1 VFGTTWLL
9 ALAIGGQV
17 PPAFHLVDPRAEAAL
32 KEERQTLI
40 DGESKRL
47 AQLAE
52 KLAAAGKTEEAA
64 NVRKEI
70 EPAEPKDG
78 PSRFVPLPEVVPA
91 AKPGLASVP
100 TLPAEAQAIRSRTAK
115 ALFDLAGRAASK
127 ERLALADA
135 CLRGVLAREPDHAE
149 ARRLLGFVRH
159 EGGWATRFA
168 AQRLKEGWVRHPTY
182 GWVNASWVPHLDRG
196 ELPGKVFRQGQPT
209 EWLPAERADALRAD
223 VASPWTITTEHFLIR
238 ANVPLAEAIAF
249 VRRLEDFHD
258 AFFALM
264 ADVIGPDLHPLA
276 FRSRGAEPKK
286 PAAPHRVY
294 YFADRQQF
302 VAYLARKGVEA
313 GDSLGYYDAFAGPAG
328 KQAPAPSLFFRDPGG
343 EIKATETLYHEVS
356 HQLLF
361 ESAGA
366 SHFDRNPG
374 NIWVF
379 EGLGT
384 YFETVEPQ
392 ADGSLHVGGRVGAR
406 MARARDRLVRDH
418 EMVPLGRFVAMDK
431 DAFRSETGGAVYLH
445 YAQAIALATFLMQY
459 DHGRYRDPF
468 LAYVRDA
475 YKGRL
480 RNAGTPSLAQRLGT
494 LYPALERQLLSFL
507 AEMPGS

>member
-1 VFGTTWLL
+1 MFASAWLL

-17 PPAFHLVDPRAEAAL
+17 PPAFHMADLKAVAAL
-32 KEERQTLI
+32 KDERQKVI
-40 DGESKRL
+40 DDESGRL
-47 AQLAE
+47 ARLAE
-52 KLAAAGKTEEAA
+52 TLAAAGKGEEAER
-64 NVRKEI
+64 VRKQV

-78 PSRFVPLPEVVPA
+78 PTRFVPLSEVVPA

-100 TLPAEAQAIRSRTAK
+100 TLPAEAEAIRSRTAK
-115 ALFDLAGRAASK
+115 ALFDLAGRAAAK

-149 ARRLLGFVRH
+149 ARRLMGYVRH
-159 EGGWATRFA
+159 DGGWATRFA
-168 AQRLKEGWVRHPTY
+168 SQRLKEGWMRHPTY
-182 GWVNASWVPHLDRG
+182 GWVNASWVAHLDRG
-196 ELPGKVFRQGQPT
+196 ELPGRSFKQGQPT
-209 EWLPAERADALRAD
+209 EWLPAERADAIRAN
-223 VASPWTITTEHFLIR
+223 VATPWSITTEHFLIK

-264 ADVIGPDLHPLA
+264 ADVIGPELHPLA
-276 FRSRGAEPKK
+276 LRYRGAEPKK
-286 PAAPHRVY
+286 QAPHRVY

-302 VAYLARKGVEA
+302 VAYLASKRVDA
-313 GDSLGYYDAFAGPAG
+313 GDSLGYYDGFAGPNG

-392 ADGSLHVGGRVGAR
+392 ADGSLRIGGRVGAR
-406 MARARDRLVRDH
+406 MARALERLVSNR
-418 EMVPLGRFVAMDK
+418 EMIPLGRFIAMDK
-431 DAFRSETGGAVYLH
+431 DVFRSEVGGAVYLH

-480 RNAGTPSLAQRLGT
+480 HNPGTPSLAQRLGT
-494 LYPALERQLLSFL
+494 LYPTLERQLLTFL
-507 AEMPGS
+507 AESPGP